1 MLLRDASESSETR
14 RNSRSRMLRNTDNT
28 LLQINNINF
37 SIFVNQNPIPT
48 SALRRERLVRIIA
61 PSIRTDVQERGFQVS
76 RTGEMSFYLGL
87 SELELDS

>member
-61 PSIRTDVQERGFQVS
+61 PSIRTDVQERGFQ
-76 RTGEMSFYLGL
+76 GK
-87 SELELDS
+87 